1 MTLRSLQNEIGAVHL
16 FIVQSI
22 ALFLHKFNTIGEQQ
36 WLRIRLKVVKG
47 VLKDELKCFV
57 RNRSSVVK

>member
-1 MTLRSLQNEIGAVHL
+1 MTLKSLQNEIGAVHL

-22 ALFLHKFNTIGEQQ
+22 ALFLHKFNTIGEQ
-36 WLRIRLKVVKG
+36 WLRICLKVVKG